1 MNIFNKLVNIYLKF
15 FNKKYYKIIQH
26 NKKYFKNFK
35 TKSKNKILIEFNGW
49 SNHQIVSSY
58 IGNYLS
64 KKYNAELVAFP
75 GYKYSAI
82 ISFYEKIIWRF
93 VNLFGKNVLVY
104 QSFGVQKLLIPYKK
118 KLENY
123 LNKNFPLRK
132 IPNTKKTFIDFKINQ
147 VKIGD
152 AIYDSYLKENRVG
165 TVDVCSKKFYDH
177 FKKNISLFLFW
188 DEYLKKNKV
197 KAICSSHSV
206 YHYALLVRLGIKY
219 SIPTFVTQ
227 SSEQIYRLNKKSNII
242 ETHFKNY
249 PKIFARQTKKNKKNF
264 LDFAKKKMNMHLKGR
279 LSAIPYVHKFSFS
292 NKVSSHRVIIPNK
305 KIKILI
311 ASQCFIDAPHNYG
324 KNLFT
329 DHLEWLNYLAKFIN
343 SKKNKYDWYLK
354 THNNLSPISQNIIY
368 DYLKKN
374 KKIKLIPS
382 NTPNNK
388 IAKNGIDFVL
398 TCWGSVGFEFA
409 AMNINVI
416 NASRNNPHIKYN
428 FNHNPKSIK
437 EYFNLIKN
445 LNRNKKKINKLKVL
459 EYFFMKFYFYPQN
472 WLLFNIDN
480 PSNTPDNFGNSR
492 VEQTQPI
499 FFNHWTN
506 YCNAD
511 IHTQTLK
518 KIKNF
523 IDSKNYCFEY
533 ENLESDLDKLIRD
546 NVL

>member
-104 QSFGVQKLLIPYKK
+104 KSFGVQKLLIPYKK

-197 KAICSSHSV
+197 KAVCSSHSV

-264 LDFAKKKMNMHLKGR
+264 LDFAKKKK
-279 LSAIPYVHKFSFS
+279 
-292 NKVSSHRVIIPNK
+292 
-305 KIKILI
+305 
-311 ASQCFIDAPHNYG
+311 
-324 KNLFT
+324 
-329 DHLEWLNYLAKFIN
+329 
-343 SKKNKYDWYLK
+343 
-354 THNNLSPISQNIIY
+354 
-368 DYLKKN
+368 
-374 KKIKLIPS
+374 
-382 NTPNNK
+382 
-388 IAKNGIDFVL
+388 
-398 TCWGSVGFEFA
+398 
-409 AMNINVI
+409 
-416 NASRNNPHIKYN
+416 
-428 FNHNPKSIK
+428 
-437 EYFNLIKN
+437 
-445 LNRNKKKINKLKVL
+445 
-459 EYFFMKFYFYPQN
+459 
-472 WLLFNIDN
+472 
-480 PSNTPDNFGNSR
+480 
-492 VEQTQPI
+492 
-499 FFNHWTN
+499 
-506 YCNAD
+506 
-511 IHTQTLK
+511 
-518 KIKNF
+518 
-523 IDSKNYCFEY
+523 
-533 ENLESDLDKLIRD
+533 
-546 NVL
+546 